1 MKIERATINGK
12 SYYFVDGTRINSEA
26 LTVIMSGLFG
36 KDVSA
41 KIYRDVLHS
50 NEAVIER
57 YIGEGNEQLI
67 AQLEEA
73 NKKIAALE
81 QAVAKLIIRNI
92 YLAA

>member
-1 MKIERATINGK
+1 MKIERAHINGK

-36 KDVSA
+36 KNVSA
-41 KIYRDVLHS
+41 KIYRDVLHH
-50 NEAVIER
+50 NGAVIER
-57 YIGEGNEQLI
+57 YLGDGNDSLI

-81 QAVAKLIIRNI
+81 QAIAKLVIENI

>member
-12 SYYFVDGTRINSEA
+12 SYYFVDGTKINSEA
-26 LTVIMSGLFG
+26 LTVIMRGLFG

-41 KIYRDVLHS
+41 KIYRDVIHG
-50 NEAVIER
+50 NGAVIER
-57 YIGEGNEQLI
+57 YLGDGNDSLI

-81 QAVAKLIIRNI
+81 QAIAKLVIENI